1 VLFGQE
7 GYVKTYTGPAP
18 KDARVSVGDGAIFKL
33 VNRITGDDIPAGFPA
48 RYTQGLREVELF
60 NPSTVYKADELI
72 NWQKQHSQVVREE
85 PLRVFSDYINAGFA
99 IQTMLIR
106 HPPVS
111 NFLRFAACSVVL
123 QRGVI
128 VYNNGV
134 EDLFLKSYIHSAE
147 KANLE
152 HIENPTQTQKPSGD
166 FANFVP
172 RGGIHI
178 GSFKTDTIWFPLSTT
193 EVIEE
198 PASYVVLDFLTQTP
212 LDTKQL
218 PEPFR
223 SEKTG
228 KIKYQGVDYY
238 VTRISAKLPRQKTA
252 DLNLTA
258 GKR

>member
-1 VLFGQE
+1 
-7 GYVKTYTGPAP
+7 
-18 KDARVSVGDGAIFKL
+18 
-33 VNRITGDDIPAGFPA
+33 
-48 RYTQGLREVELF
+48 
-60 NPSTVYKADELI
+60 
-72 NWQKQHSQVVREE
+72 VVRDE
-85 PLRVFSDYINAGFA
+85 PLRVFSDYIDSGYA

-106 HPPVS
+106 HPTAP

-128 VYNNGV
+128 VYDNGV

-147 KANLE
+147 KPNLD
-152 HIENPTQTQKPSGD
+152 HVVNSTQQRSEG

-178 GSFKTDTIWFPLSTT
+178 GSFKSDTIWFPLSTT

-198 PASYVVLDFLTQTP
+198 PASYVVLDFLTPAP

-223 SEKTG
+223 AEKTG
-228 KIKYQGVDYY
+228 KMKFRGTDYY